1 MYPIMNLNQ
10 MQEGDVTKL
19 EKLVDR
25 DFGWRERKMRNIRLA
40 QLYDLAG
47 WKEKGDLAASCGTW
61 LQFNAT
67 AAGERSL
74 QAANFCQL
82 RLCPLCIAR
91 RARKLAYQ
99 LNQVMNQ
106 TQARYGYEFIFL
118 TLTTRSVCGNNL
130 GAELSVLTQGWD
142 RLVRQRPVL
151 RACKGWYRAIEI
163 TRNAVTGGYHPHIH
177 AINAVAPEYFKR
189 SSGQYITQ
197 ADWVARW
204 QKAARLNYKPVVD
217 VKKTYDKKGG
227 AGAALEAAK
236 YATKDDDYI
245 NPNLTDEEGAQI
257 VVDYTK
263 ALHKRRLVAFGGCM
277 KEIAAQLGADKDDGD
292 LVHVDEERLRDDLAE
307 LIEDYGWHFGA
318 GDYVLTD
325 RRVNPLRVVKAET

>member
-10 MQEGDVTKL
+10 MQEEDVTKL

-25 DFGWRERKMRNIRLA
+25 DFGWRKRKMRNIRLA
-40 QLYDLAG
+40 QLYDVAG

-99 LNQVMNQ
+99 LNLVMNQ

-118 TLTTRSVCGNNL
+118 TLTTRNVCGNNL

-142 RLVRQRPVL
+142 RLVRQRPVQ

-163 TRNAVTGGYHPHIH
+163 TRNADFGSYHPHIH
-177 AINAVAPEYFKR
+177 AIEAVEPGYFKR
-189 SSGQYITQ
+189 SSGLYITQ
-197 ADWVARW
+197 AEWVARW

-227 AGAALEAAK
+227 KGAVLEASK

-277 KEIAAQLGADKDDGD
+277 KEIAVQLGADGDDGD
-292 LVHVDEERLRDDLAE
+292 LVHVDDERLRDDLAE

-325 RRVNPLRVVKAET
+325 RRVNPLKVVREE